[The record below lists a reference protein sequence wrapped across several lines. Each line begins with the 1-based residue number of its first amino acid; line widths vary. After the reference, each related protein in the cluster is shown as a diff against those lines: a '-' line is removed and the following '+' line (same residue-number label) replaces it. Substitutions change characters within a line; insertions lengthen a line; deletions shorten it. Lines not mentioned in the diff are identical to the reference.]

1 MINREQLKPLFLVP
15 IIAIIDQIT
24 KHIVVLRIEPIYAGG
39 EIIEVVGDFIRII
52 HARNP
57 GIAFSIG
64 RDLPDPFRG
73 ILFTA
78 VPLLV
83 LAALLAY
90 YLHTKDLPLLYRYAV
105 AGILGGGAGNL
116 IDRIF
121 RPDGV
126 VDFID
131 VRFYGLLGM
140 ERWPTFNVAD
150 ACVVMAGVLLFVA
163 MLRDEFHG
171 KGSEQDKDSE
181 QDKEQINREV

>member
-1 MINREQLKPLFLVP
+1 MISREHLKPLFLVP
-15 IIAIIDQIT
+15 LITIIDQIS
-24 KHIVVLRIEPIYAGG
+24 KQIIVLLIEPIYTGG
-39 EIIEVVGDFIRII
+39 AVIEVLGDFLRII

-57 GIAFSIG
+57 GIAFSLG

-78 VPLLV
+78 VPLVV
-83 LAALLAY
+83 LIVLLAY
-90 YLHTKDLPLLYRYAV
+90 YLRTKDLPLLYRYAV

-116 IDRIF
+116 IDRLF

-150 ACVVMAGVLLFVA
+150 ACVVMGGILLFVA
-163 MLRDEFHG
+163 MIHDEFRG
-171 KGSEQDKDSE
+171 KG
-181 QDKEQINREV
+181 KEHTNREV

>member
-1 MINREQLKPLFLVP
+1 MISREQLKPLFLVP
-15 IIAIIDQIT
+15 IITIIDQMT
-24 KHIVVLRIEPIYAGG
+24 KQIVVLSIEPIYSGG
-39 EIIEVVGDFIRII
+39 AIVEILGDFLRFI

-73 ILFTA
+73 LLFTA

-83 LAALLAY
+83 LAVLLAY
-90 YLHTKDLPLLYRYAV
+90 YLRTKELPLLYRYAV

-116 IDRIF
+116 IDRLF

-131 VRFYGLLGM
+131 VRIYGLLGM

-150 ACVVMAGVLLFVA
+150 ACVVVSGVLLFVA
-163 MLRDEFHG
+163 MLHDEFRG
-171 KGSEQDKDSE
+171 TAKGSRQGHEQP
-181 QDKEQINREV
+181 